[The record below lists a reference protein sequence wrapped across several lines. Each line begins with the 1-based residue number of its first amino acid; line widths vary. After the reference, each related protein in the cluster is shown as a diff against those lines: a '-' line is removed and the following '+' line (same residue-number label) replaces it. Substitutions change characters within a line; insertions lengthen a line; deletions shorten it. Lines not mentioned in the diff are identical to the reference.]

1 MQSKSVRI
9 LISVHEDDCFICGDG
24 GELLMCDKGGCS
36 KCYHKGCLGGDV
48 NVRGKWICPW
58 HFCDECGKWAN
69 VLCSECPNSYCRGH
83 SSGQITDVGN
93 GILLCSDHILT
104 RTKTSQNQSVE
115 EEKING
121 EVSSTDTLD

>member
-1 MQSKSVRI
+1 
-9 LISVHEDDCFICGDG
+9 
-24 GELLMCDKGGCS
+24 MCDKGGCS